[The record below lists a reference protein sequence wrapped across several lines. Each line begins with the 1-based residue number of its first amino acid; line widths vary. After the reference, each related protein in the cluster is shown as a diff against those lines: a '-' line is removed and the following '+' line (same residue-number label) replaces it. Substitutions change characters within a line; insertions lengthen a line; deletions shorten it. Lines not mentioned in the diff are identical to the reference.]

1 MTEPNPKEIQAKLP
15 FVDVSKEFK
24 MEEVLTIKGKEYV
37 VAAVIVTGGYIKI
50 TPKVRFD
57 AQKALVAPFRR
68 PGRPS

>member
-24 MEEVLTIKGKEYV
+24 MEEVLLIKGKEYV
-37 VAAVIVTGGYIKI
+37 VAAVIVTGAYIKI

-57 AQKALVAPFRR
+57 AQKKLVTACRR